1 MFLVCSKKGSI
12 YKDCKQM
19 ELEDGS
25 RIQKYFVKDIDN
37 WKAFDE
43 EEVDQELEEIDNVF
57 LSSILN

>member
-1 MFLVCSKKGSI
+1 
-12 YKDCKQM
+12 M